1 MGIDNR
7 MVGYVFL
14 VDRKGRIRWRYVG
27 LGKGRLGAACV
38 RTGGVDVGTLP
49 SNYFS
54 YHTSLCRGTGR
65 PSEEEI
71 GSMLKCAHELYEE
84 STSNVEAGSGKR
96 SGKLNKRN

>member
-1 MGIDNR
+1 M
-7 MVGYVFL
+7 
-14 VDRKGRIRWRYVG
+14 
-27 LGKGRLGAACV
+27 CV
-38 RTGGVDVGTLP
+38 RVHGRVDVSAFPQAASL
-49 SNYFS
+49 SD
-54 YHTSLCRGTGR
+54 TSIYRGTGR